1 MEKQVNAPNAMRM
14 LDLYVELL
22 VLGEWHRKQL
32 ERIINVA
39 YMEGRNSV
47 YKEASKN

>member
-1 MEKQVNAPNAMRM
+1 MGKEVNAPAAMGM
-14 LDLYVELL
+14 LDSYGELMGL
-22 VLGEWHRKQL
+22 DEWQRKQL